1 LLEAEN
7 EKSPLAHEKRCSP
20 RFSQNLPLIASRHTS
35 SREEPTKE
43 HGETMVRTLIFLL
56 WNILLLYMAIVVNI
70 WFGFML
76 LGVSALAVLAI
87 VYGERKEPS
96 TNTDLPIITK

>member
-1 LLEAEN
+1 ML
-7 EKSPLAHEKRCSP
+7 
-20 RFSQNLPLIASRHTS
+20 
-35 SREEPTKE
+35 
-43 HGETMVRTLIFLL
+43 RTVIFLL

-76 LGVSALAVLAI
+76 LGVSALAVFAI

-96 TNTDLPIITK
+96 TPKYRPTHQDDVRGPS